1 MNQEVKQTVG
11 FSWKAVIRLF
21 LFSLFIYL
29 SVSYFSRYA
38 KQPEALNDP
47 TVLGEEVGNSPDI
60 NLKPFFDQAYQSLPP
75 DSRQKLE
82 NINQIPA
89 IIYTQEKIQYLK
101 DQIEDFPRRQINQLK
116 KEIIQSVYQD
126 LMEDIE
132 PDSSQP

>member
-1 MNQEVKQTVG
+1 MAQEVEQTTSFG
-11 FSWKAVIRLF
+11 WKALARLF

-29 SVSYFSRYA
+29 SISYFSRYA
-38 KQPEALNDP
+38 KRPEAIDDP
-47 TVLGEEVGNSPDI
+47 TVLGEKTTNPPDLD
-60 NLKPFFDQAYQSLPP
+60 LKPFFDQTYQSLPP

-101 DQIEDFPRRQINQLK
+101 DQVKDFPRRQINQLK

-126 LMEDIE
+126 LMKDIE
-132 PDSSQP
+132 PDSS

>member
-1 MNQEVKQTVG
+1 MDQEVKQTANFGLKV
-11 FSWKAVIRLF
+11 VVRLL
-21 LFSLFIYL
+21 LFSLAIYL
-29 SVSYFSRYA
+29 AISYFSRYT

-126 LMEDIE
+126 LMKDVEG
-132 PDSSQP
+132 DSP